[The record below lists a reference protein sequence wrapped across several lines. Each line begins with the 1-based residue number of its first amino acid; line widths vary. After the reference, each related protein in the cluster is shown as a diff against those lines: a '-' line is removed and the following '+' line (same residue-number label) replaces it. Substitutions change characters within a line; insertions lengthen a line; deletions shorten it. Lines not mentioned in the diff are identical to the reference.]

1 MPTHLE
7 LEVSLLDVEPRIWR
21 RFLIDAGLSFG
32 HLHQAIQ
39 GAVGW
44 MDGHSY
50 AFRTSLRARRAI
62 AGGPDELG
70 DPDGAPDAWS
80 VPLRRVFGGARPKKS
95 CLYEYD
101 FGDSWL
107 HEVKLIGERADAT
120 PLPVLLLAGE
130 RAGPPEDCGGP
141 PGYERCVAF
150 ATTGVDP
157 WGEDAHLADWLG
169 GWQPEVWDMA
179 EAQAGFP
186 G

>member
-7 LEVSLLDVEPRIWR
+7 LEASLLDLEPRIWR
-21 RFLIDAGLSFG
+21 RFLLDASLSFG

-44 MDGHSY
+44 WDGHGY
-50 AFRTSLRARRAI
+50 AFRSSLRARRGF
-62 AGGPDELG
+62 AGGPEG
-70 DPDGAPDAWS
+70 MGGPDAWG
-80 VPLRRVFGGARPKKS
+80 VPLGRVFGGARPKTS
-95 CLYEYD
+95 CVYEYD

-107 HEVKLIGERADAT
+107 VEVKLVGERADAT
-120 PLPVLLLAGE
+120 PLLVLLLAGE

-157 WGEDAHLADWLG
+157 WGEPEHLADWLG

-179 EAQAGFP
+179 KAQARFP